1 VSFIMPCPISNYKMI
16 LANADKPSSP
26 VFEEI
31 YATAIKSCGKI

>member
-1 VSFIMPCPISNYKMI
+1 MI

-31 YATAIKSCGKI
+31 YATAIKSCGKM